1 MTDRSGKTENTA
13 CTHALSANHFLKE
26 EVTATAT
33 ATLQLEKIKML

>member
-1 MTDRSGKTENTA
+1 MTDRSGKTENTV

-33 ATLQLEKIKML
+33 LQLEKIKML